1 MKWTS
6 ATVTA
11 AAAIAFAD
19 CSQASAFVPRQHLL
33 HQKAARVSTVVDT
46 PSLASLSSSLALLFG
61 VNRSR
66 MTSPFSSVPHKP
78 STTLRAAAS
87 GMEISYTVGIVGATG
102 AVGKEIRQCLETR
115 KFPVG
120 KLRIFGSERS
130 AGSTIATDSYGD
142 ITVELFSVD
151 AAKECDVVFL
161 AVSGD
166 FAKEHAQA
174 ITDGEDGVVCIDNSS
189 AFRYEPNIPLVVP
202 EINGQETKKSKLIAN
217 PNCTTAIG
225 LMAIWPLH
233 KLFTLKKILMSTYQ
247 AASGAGQPGMD
258 ELQEGTRAILA
269 GEPVTNNVFAHPL
282 PFNVI
287 PQIDKFQE
295 NGYTKEEMKVTWES
309 RKICGLADDFPIS
322 CTAVRIPTI
331 RAHSEVIVVE
341 TEKPIDLEAARK
353 ALQEA
358 PGVKLVDN
366 PEALEYPMPITATGA
381 YDVEVGRLRRN
392 LVFGDY
398 GLEFFVCGDQLLRG
412 AALNAVLVAEEMIN
426 NGSLKAKAA
435 VA

>member
-1 MKWTS
+1 M
-6 ATVTA
+6 A
-11 AAAIAFAD
+11 
-19 CSQASAFVPRQHLL
+19 
-33 HQKAARVSTVVDT
+33 
-46 PSLASLSSSLALLFG
+46 
-61 VNRSR
+61 
-66 MTSPFSSVPHKP
+66 
-78 STTLRAAAS
+78 
-87 GMEISYTVGIVGATG
+87 YTVGIVGATG

-115 KFPVG
+115 RFPVAN
-120 KLRIFGSERS
+120 LRIFGSARS
-130 AGSTIATDSYGD
+130 AGSKIATESYGD
-142 ITVELFSVD
+142 VTVELFSVD
-151 AAKECDVVFL
+151 SAKECDVVFL

-166 FAKEHAQA
+166 FAKEHARA
-174 ITDGEDGVVCIDNSS
+174 ISDGDDGVVCIDNSS
-189 AFRYEPNIPLVVP
+189 AFRYEPDVPLVVP
-202 EINGQETKKSKLIAN
+202 EINGEETKKSKLIAN

-247 AASGAGQPGMD
+247 AASGAGQDGMD
-258 ELQEGTRAILA
+258 ELQEGTKALLA
-269 GEPVTNNVFAHPL
+269 GEPVVNKVFAHPL

-353 ALQEA
+353 ALEEA
-358 PGVKLVDN
+358 PGLKLVDN
-366 PEALEYPMPITATGA
+366 PDSLEYPMPITATGA

-392 LVFGDY
+392 LVFGDH

-426 NGSLKAKAA
+426 NGSLRAKEAA
-435 VA
+435 IP